1 MMYRVIAIIG
11 GGLMLAACSSSGSD
25 FELFKSSPSTDAVR
39 FESEPPGADVKVG
52 DLTCRTPCS
61 LAIPTSGPQTATF
74 SLNGY
79 QTATEQL
86 DLQTT
91 SYPATFSPNPITVE
105 LTVAPPPPPAR
116 RATPRKRPAKPAAK
130 PAAKPR
136 AAVPAAA
143 PAAAA
148 PAPAAAPAA
157 TAPWPTAPAPA
168 RQ

>member
-11 GGLMLAACSSSGSD
+11 GGLMLAACSSSGSN

-74 SLNGY
+74 ALNGY

-86 DLQTT
+86 DVQTT
-91 SYPATFSPNPITVE
+91 SYPPTFSPKPVTVE
-105 LTVAPPPPPAR
+105 LAVAPPPAPR
-116 RATPRKRPAKPAAK
+116 RATTRKRPAKPAAK
-130 PAAKPR
+130 PR
-136 AAVPAAA
+136 AAAPAAA

-148 PAPAAAPAA
+148 PAPAAAAPAG

>member
-11 GGLMLAACSSSGSD
+11 GGLMLAACSSSGSN

-74 SLNGY
+74 ALNGY

-86 DLQTT
+86 DVQTT
-91 SYPATFSPNPITVE
+91 SYPPTFSPNPVTVE
-105 LTVAPPPPPAR
+105 LAVAPPPAPR
-116 RATPRKRPAKPAAK
+116 RATPRKRPAKPAA
-130 PAAKPR
+130 AKPR
-136 AAVPAAA
+136 AAAPAAA

-148 PAPAAAPAA
+148 PAPAAAAPAG

>member
-1 MMYRVIAIIG
+1 MYRVIAIIG
-11 GGLMLAACSSSGSD
+11 GGLMLAACSSSGSN

-61 LAIPTSGPQTATF
+61 LAIPTSGPQTVTY

-86 DLQTT
+86 EVQTT
-91 SYPATFSPNPITVE
+91 SYPPTFSPNPVTVE
-105 LTVAPPPPPAR
+105 LAVAPPPPPR
-116 RATPRKRPAKPAAK
+116 RATPRKRTAK

-136 AAVPAAA
+136 AAAPAA

-148 PAPAAAPAA
+148 PPPAAAPAA